1 MVAERNHPDG
11 VMWNLKRK
19 NMIQNSKK
27 GGRPKKDFGQ
37 KKTYRINIKLITEEY
52 YSLIAKVKKAKTTIS
67 YLVRD
72 CLKKG
77 YVKER
82 ITIEQLGYI
91 RKLCGMANNLNQ
103 IARQANAK
111 GYNNVA
117 IEFQSM
123 AERIDNVIKLLEQ

>member
-1 MVAERNHPDG
+1 
-11 VMWNLKRK
+11 
-19 NMIQNSKK
+19 MIQNNKK

-52 YSLIAKVKKAKTTIS
+52 YSLVAKVKNAKTTVS
-67 YLVRD
+67 DFVRD

-82 ITIEQLGYI
+82 LSEEQVNYI
-91 RKLCGMANNLNQ
+91 RQLSGMANNLNQ
-103 IARQANAK
+103 IARQANTQ
-111 GYNNVA
+111 GYRNVA

-123 AERIDNVIKLLEQ
+123 AERIDNVIKLLEG

>member
-1 MVAERNHPDG
+1 MAEYN
-11 VMWNLKRK
+11 
-19 NMIQNSKK
+19 KK
-27 GGRPKKDFGQ
+27 GGRPKKDLGQ

-67 YLVRD
+67 DLVRD

-82 ITIEQLGYI
+82 ITVEELDYI

-103 IARQANAK
+103 IARQANAQ

-123 AERIDNVIKLLEQ
+123 AERIDNVIKLLE

>member
-1 MVAERNHPDG
+1 
-11 VMWNLKRK
+11 
-19 NMIQNSKK
+19 MIEYRKK

-52 YSLIAKVKKAKTTIS
+52 YSLIAKVKNTKTTIS
-67 YLVRD
+67 DFVRD

-82 ITIEQLGYI
+82 ITVEQLDYI

-103 IARQANAK
+103 IARQANTQ
-111 GYNNVA
+111 GYSNIA

-123 AERIDNVIKLLEQ
+123 AERIDNVIKRLEQ